1 MLDTL
6 REICQEHWQWRHQ
19 LMNLAVFDL
28 KKEVRGTAFRWVW
41 LMIKPLMYIGVFWF
55 ALALGLR
62 AGHSVGDYP
71 YILWLSCGLIPWFFM
86 QSMLNTGTSIYRRY
100 PYLVNRMHFPM
111 SIISTFYALAQFIV
125 FTILVVGM
133 IVLCILTGTSL
144 DIHVLQVIPS
154 ALLMLVYFI
163 ILSMLTSPLCA
174 ISKDFHQL
182 IKALTQ
188 PLFWLSG
195 IIYNVS
201 NLPIDWLQTF
211 LAFNP
216 ITFFCTC
223 LRASLCDKYWIW
235 EKPEIL
241 VPFVV
246 VFVATTVIML
256 YFYGKLRKDV
266 ADVL

>member
-6 REICQEHWQWRHQ
+6 RDIFDEHWQWRHQ
-19 LMNLAVFDL
+19 LLNLAFFDL

-41 LMIKPLMYIGVFWF
+41 IMIKPLMYIGVFWF

-62 AGHSVGDYP
+62 AGSNVGDYP
-71 YILWLSCGLIPWFFM
+71 YILWLSSGLIPWFFM

-111 SIISTFYALAQFIV
+111 SIISTLYALAQFIV
-125 FTILVVGM
+125 FTILTVGM
-133 IVLCILTGTSL
+133 VLLCILTGTHL
-144 DIHVLQVIPS
+144 DVHVLQVIPC
-154 ALLMLVYFI
+154 ALVMLVFFI
-163 ILSMLTSPLCA
+163 VLSLLTSPLCA
-174 ISKDFHQL
+174 ISQDFHQL
-182 IKALTQ
+182 IKALLQ

-201 NLPIDWLQTF
+201 HLPMEWLQSF

-216 ITFFCTC
+216 ITFFCTWM
-223 LRASLCDKYWIW
+223 RASLCDKYWIW
-235 EKPEIL
+235 EKPETFI
-241 VPFVV
+241 PFLI
-246 VFVATTVIML
+246 VFVLTTIAML
-256 YFYGKLRKDV
+256 VVYGKLRKEV